1 MYNVHTHESILYYIK
16 TKVAFIII
24 VSLSYYYYQRRFLR
38 GFTLRAIYYPLIN
51 DFILTGNF
59 DDI

>member
-1 MYNVHTHESILYYIK
+1 MYIHVSILYYIK

-24 VSLSYYYYQRRFLR
+24 VSYYYYQRGFLR
-38 GFTLRAIYYPLIN
+38 GFTLRATYPLID

-59 DDI
+59 DDILKKKI